1 VNDRSK
7 AMCGGWRAAS
17 PVLLVLALAAPCA
30 LPAQAEAA
38 AQSAAEVSKG
48 AAHPR
53 GRRSGLD
60 DRVAMLTRALELDA
74 KQQVALRKVL
84 QREREQIMEVWS
96 DTSVAPAR
104 RVAATQA
111 IGDRTADQIRALL
124 TDEQKKK
131 YNPPRQ
137 VHEAAGSSRSVE
149 DWMTNGKVN

>member
-1 VNDRSK
+1 
-7 AMCGGWRAAS
+7 MCGRWRAAS
-17 PVLLVLALAAPCA
+17 PLLLVLALAPCA

-38 AQSAAEVSKG
+38 AQSAAVVSKG
-48 AAHPR
+48 SAHPR

-60 DRVAMLTRALELDA
+60 DRVAMLTKALELDA

-84 QREREQIMEVWS
+84 QREREHVLEVWS

-124 TDEQKKK
+124 NDEQKKK

-149 DWMTNGKVN
+149 AWMTNGKAN